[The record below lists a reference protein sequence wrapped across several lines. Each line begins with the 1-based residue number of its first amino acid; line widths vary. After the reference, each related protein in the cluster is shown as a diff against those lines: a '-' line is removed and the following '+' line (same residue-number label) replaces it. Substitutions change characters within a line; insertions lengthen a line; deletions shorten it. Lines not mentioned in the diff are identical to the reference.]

1 MSTRKYRFH
10 SRSEW
15 TILPI
20 IEFKRC
26 YMIIVD
32 CCAIVKYG
40 NLRRMAQKGSGKS
53 NVRPEKCGRDA
64 LGELRRLEAY
74 FDAISKNT
82 TLHLYYVPIH
92 WCSC

>member
-1 MSTRKYRFH
+1 MSTQKYRFH

-26 YMIIVD
+26 YMIIVE
-32 CCAIVKYG
+32 CCVMIKYG
-40 NLRRMAQKGSGKS
+40 NLRRVKQKGSGKS

-64 LGELRRLEAY
+64 LGEHCRLEPY
-74 FDAISKNT
+74 FDSISKKT
-82 TLHLYYVPIH
+82 TLHLYYVTIH
-92 WCSC
+92 WCSY